1 MNNNYN
7 RNDNSVIV
15 MWLCDISKLLMIY
28 RVAIFLVYYD
38 FFLFTYYYYFFVFPW
53 TRSKHLQTPLH
64 LYPKWTNLLCI
75 NITNISIYILY
86 IYSDTT
92 PHIRNAAI
100 AQRHL
105 SPLCA
110 HLQRDQYCLFG
121 LWSSGTVSL
130 KTTKHNHPV
139 TRYFRHSL
147 LSIAVRLST
156 YRKLITYIST
166 HCFVKRALNTPFSCQ
181 TVRL

>member
-1 MNNNYN
+1 
-7 RNDNSVIV
+7 
-15 MWLCDISKLLMIY
+15 MIFFY
-28 RVAIFLVYYD
+28 LHIIIIFSFFHELVLNI
-38 FFLFTYYYYFFVFPW
+38 F
-53 TRSKHLQTPLH
+53 KHLCTCIQNEPTH
-64 LYPKWTNLLCI
+64 LYKLFEYI
-75 NITNISIYILY
+75 DIYILY

-156 YRKLITYIST
+156 YRKLITIRR
-166 HCFVKRALNTPFSCQ
+166 FLVKLFDFNLGICIKKTIQ
-181 TVRL
+181 Q